1 MGEDRSR
8 RIDEPLK
15 GFEPESSGESTQFL
29 KTAEKEIQLSISAG
43 ASLAEVLNRICNAL
57 DCEIGNVISLV
68 SLLDEDTAGFE
79 SIAGTAKQ
87 FGLHTFCSV
96 GVFAANQE
104 LLGTLDMYSCKPE
117 LPSALEL
124 ELIKRAGRLA
134 AIAIERV
141 DKALEDADA
150 VVAEMRPVRRRVLE
164 WPKTVN

>member
-15 GFEPESSGESTQFL
+15 GFEPESSGESTEFS
-29 KTAEKEIQLSISAG
+29 KRTEKEILLSISAG

-57 DCEIGNVISLV
+57 DCEIGNVISLA
-68 SLLDEDTAGFE
+68 SLLDEDTTDFAT
-79 SIAGTAKQ
+79 IAGTAKQ
-87 FGLHTFCSV
+87 FGLHKFCSV

-117 LPSALEL
+117 LPSAREL
-124 ELIKRAGRLA
+124 ELIKRAGRLV

-141 DKALEDADA
+141 DKALEDVDA
-150 VVAEMRPVRRRVLE
+150 VAAELRPVRRRVLE
-164 WPKTVN
+164 WPKIVN